1 MKQQSRL
8 NAAQIGVALFA
19 AVMASGPVL
28 ASGGHG
34 ADHGSEITFGAPGSA
49 SGVDRTVEIV
59 MTDNAFSIPALEVQ
73 AGETIRFVL
82 KNEGEFL
89 HEFALATPEMH
100 MQHEAEMADMFAD
113 GMLSVLGSKDPD
125 LADQMGEGQMA
136 GGMAMGTD
144 ATGHG
149 VQAAGH
155 ADNNAILVDPGDST
169 EIIWTF
175 AATDEKI
182 EFACTVPG
190 HYESGMVGAVR
201 IRA

>member
-1 MKQQSRL
+1 MKQHTRL
-8 NAAQIGVALFA
+8 NAAPMSVALLVA
-19 AVMASGPVL
+19 MMASAPVL

-34 ADHGSEITFGAPGSA
+34 ADDGNEITFGAPGSA
-49 SGVDRTVEIV
+49 SSVDRTVEIV
-59 MTDNAFSIPALEVQ
+59 MTDNAFSLPALDVQ

-82 KNEGEFL
+82 KNEGSFL

-125 LADQMGEGQMA
+125 LANQMNAGQMA
-136 GGMAMGTD
+136 GGMAMAAPGHMTAGAAHLD
-144 ATGHG
+144 SNAT
-149 VQAAGH
+149 
-155 ADNNAILVDPGDST
+155 LVDPGDST

-175 AATDEKI
+175 AATDAKI